1 MEPDSAPRPKPTAAD
16 WRSGLME
23 ASPYLG
29 LGLQLAFAMVFFTGG
44 GYLLD
49 RWLGTLP
56 WLTVVGAALGMVGV
70 FYQIVRVSN
79 ELSGAKKPSPP
90 PSPGRDDPA

>member
-1 MEPDSAPRPKPTAAD
+1 METPRDPGKRKPAGD
-16 WRSGLME
+16 WRQGLME

-29 LGLQLAFAMVFFTGG
+29 LGLQLAVAMVFFTGA

-56 WLTVVGAALGMVGV
+56 WLTVAGAAMGMVGV
-70 FYQIVRVSN
+70 FYQIVRVSS
-79 ELSGAKKPSPP
+79 ELNRENRSRKRDRPP
-90 PSPGRDDPA
+90 GGS